1 MRKKWLVAAFIAALI
16 GIGLSYISISEYFS
30 IQKSG
35 LENQSFCTVNSFINC
50 DLVNASSYSMLFGIP
65 VAGWGLLFYISAA
78 AFALFIKISK
88 SNKETALSLIWALSV
103 VGVIWAL
110 RMAYVSIFV
119 LNALCLTCLSEYV
132 VTIFIMIALFAASRL
147 SVIERIKML
156 FSSRVISPAI
166 TVAIIFGLG
175 YVFTLSA
182 TGKAGQ
188 MPTDK
193 EITELVA
200 AHMRQSLY
208 DIKPEDIKDA
218 PVWGN
223 PNAKTTIV
231 EFSDF
236 QCPFCR
242 VAAFNIKPY
251 LQEYRKN
258 VKFVF
263 LNYPL
268 DNSCNKY
275 MERPMHANA
284 CLAAKASVCANEK
297 GKFWEIHDGMFK
309 NQNKIKKEMLLD
321 LAEKNGIDKGWM
333 GSCIDSPGT
342 LAKVQADIE
351 TAHHIYLTGTPSVFI
366 NQRALRYWKVP
377 EIMRPIIEEEIRKA
391 K

>member
-1 MRKKWLVAAFIAALI
+1 MKKKWLVAVFVAALI

-35 LENQSFCTVNSFINC
+35 LENQSFCTVNNFINC
-50 DLVNASSYSMLFGIP
+50 DLVNASSYSTLFGIP
-65 VAGWGLLFYISAA
+65 VAGWGLLFYIASA
-78 AFALFIKISK
+78 AFALFVKLSK
-88 SNKETALSLIWALSV
+88 SNKDAALSLIWVISI
-103 VGVIWAL
+103 VGVVWAL

-119 LNALCLTCLSEYV
+119 LNAICLTCLSEYV
-132 VTIFIMIALFAASRL
+132 VTIFIMIALFAASGP
-147 SVIERIKML
+147 SIKERVGLL
-156 FSSRVISPAI
+156 FSKKVISPAI
-166 TVAIIFGLG
+166 TAAIIFGLG
-175 YVFTLSA
+175 YLFTLSA
-182 TGKAGQ
+182 TSSAGQ
-188 MPTDK
+188 SPTAK
-193 EITELVA
+193 EINELVA

-223 PNAKTTIV
+223 PEAKTTIV

-242 VAAFNIKPY
+242 AAAFNIKPY

-275 MERPMHANA
+275 IERPMHANA
-284 CLAAKASVCANEK
+284 CLAAKAAVCAQEK
-297 GKFWEIHDGMFK
+297 EKFWEVHDGIFK
-309 NQNKIKKEMLLD
+309 NQNKIKKETLVS
-321 LAEKNGIDKGWM
+321 LAEKNGIDKAWM
-333 GSCIDSPGT
+333 GTCIDSPEA

-351 TAHHIYLTGTPSVFI
+351 VAHHIYLSGTPSVFI

-377 EIMRPIIEEEIRKA
+377 EIMRPIIEEEIKRA